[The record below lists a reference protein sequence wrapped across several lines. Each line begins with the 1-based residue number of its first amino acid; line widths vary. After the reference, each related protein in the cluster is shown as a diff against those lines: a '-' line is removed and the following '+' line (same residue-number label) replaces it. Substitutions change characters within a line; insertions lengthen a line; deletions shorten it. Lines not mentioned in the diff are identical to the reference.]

1 MIPVIQNMKGRS
13 NMKKKKNR
21 NIKMTIAAG
30 LLITPAIV
38 AQAGEVQASES
49 AANLFAAVTAED
61 LLNTFKAV
69 NEESLTTTITTART
83 NYESLKPEEKALL
96 GDSYSELINAK
107 LTYLE
112 TFISLK
118 NDATTLKN
126 DINKL
131 TTTNKTLV
139 QDTKAAQ
146 TALTKL
152 QADLNAAATN
162 LSNAATA
169 APTGFL
175 ETLVYYSDTTNES
188 FMNKYVTKAA
198 LENLDKNDKLGEA
211 IEPFFT
217 QSITPLQALTL
228 GEATKKADYVAAVE
242 AARTAFDA
250 ITDTA
255 LKTMLKIQ
263 IVDNNVGVEQYIKNA
278 EADITKAKSVEDKI
292 ADMKVNPPTATTLS
306 SKITAINTEY
316 GKLTDLQKVLVT
328 NYEDFAEYKKALE
341 VVNEIT
347 ALTKLVANSDDLRD
361 ALPIAENSYTKL
373 DLVLKNLVTNA
384 DNLTEIRS
392 AVDKAII
399 VEGLISA
406 ISLDKPTTISTDMT
420 TARAK
425 YNELSS
431 IEKRY
436 VQKDA
441 TDLLTSWEKSSTTA
455 TNVVKQ
461 INAIS
466 TDVLKSLNEEK
477 LADTRKVS
485 TVSGF
490 VSKVRTAESTYSKI
504 KPVVVETE
512 GEVTEGTQ
520 PTETREQQL
529 VTNRQRLEQLIP
541 FATIADQIV
550 KLKVTSAT
558 YRDDLSKA
566 AVAFEAWGTNPTT
579 ALEQDAANLALL
591 QEFLTN
597 YLKGQQDEEQFAS
610 TLQATIESF
619 TTATTVKLEDIVKAR
634 ADYNTLSANGKRL
647 VTNVKK
653 LTDIEK
659 QYKGAVDNAKL
670 IDALDPKAKDF
681 ARKTTAAQT
690 AHNKLT
696 TTLQELVYN
705 KEKLVVLAPIAQ
717 LMIDIDA
724 LRPTAADFKTKLS
737 TLRAEYDKLLPA
749 EPTEPADDAGYKA
762 RAEYRLFNEY
772 KSKLTTH
779 ESMISIAAA
788 MDAKIDALKS
798 KTGETFMNE
807 LKAVSDEYKKL
818 DSSTKRSV
826 SNAKVLTELE
836 RDYQAALRV
845 IDQIEKLPA
854 NTDRSFASK
863 VAAAQKAY
871 ERLTDAQ
878 KKNVYNYTSKL
889 QTVEKAAK
897 LIERLEKLRI
907 GSKTYEA
914 DVKSIR
920 EDFGKLST
928 TEQALVHNISK
939 LTGAE
944 ASVVSAAKVM
954 ELIDLATPTAEAY
967 IEKLTAA
974 RVAYD
979 GLEKTDRKL
988 VLNYKDLTT
997 RERTVKPVLKLDAD
1011 ILALDP
1017 LNAKTFISKFKAADK
1032 AYEKLTIVERGLL
1045 LNADKLTGE
1054 MTSLYN
1060 VINAISTI
1068 KNSSKTFVE
1077 DTKQARG
1084 FYESLSGDLKAKVS
1098 NYDLLLDHER
1108 NVEGGKAVDAM
1119 IQALNSSEPKAFIA
1133 KVKEA
1138 RAAFKSLSAA
1148 NKKAVTLEDELKEQ
1162 EKYIKPVEA
1171 AIKAIDDLSDPR
1183 KDLSRQFT
1191 TVNKALQKLDATQMT
1206 YVSNIDKY
1214 SNLSNVIHA
1223 YTLIAALKPNDKYYQ
1238 GNIEAAKTAY
1248 EKLSEE
1254 EKVKVTNY
1262 YKLQEAILDMT
1273 EVQKV
1278 TSLIASLNAS
1288 SSNYFADIEKTQAAY
1303 KALPSGSRKQ
1313 VLNYA
1318 TLQQAEK
1325 DMKAAQRVIK
1335 QIDDLDPELRT
1346 YASRAKSA
1354 KTAYERLTIT
1364 QKPLVINYNKLQA
1377 AIFELGL

>member
-1 MIPVIQNMKGRS
+1 MINVIQNMKGRPY
-13 NMKKKKNR
+13 MKKKKNR

-38 AQAGEVQASES
+38 AQAGEVQASEQPTNLM
-49 AANLFAAVTAED
+49 AAATAEE
-61 LLNTFKAV
+61 LLNSFKAV
-69 NEESLTTTITTART
+69 NEESSVTDINTAKKKLSSMSEAET
-83 NYESLKPEEKALL
+83 NILGTDNLKLVE
-96 GDSYSELINAK
+96 AK
-107 LTYLE
+107 LDYL
-112 TFISLK
+112 TAYIDLK
-118 NDATTLKN
+118 KDATDLKAA
-126 DINKL
+126 INKL
-131 TTTNKTLV
+131 KTTNKTLV
-139 QDTKAAQ
+139 TDT
-146 TALTKL
+146 
-152 QADLNAAATN
+152 
-162 LSNAATA
+162 
-169 APTGFL
+169 
-175 ETLVYYSDTTNES
+175 
-188 FMNKYVTKAA
+188 
-198 LENLDKNDKLGEA
+198 
-211 IEPFFT
+211 
-217 QSITPLQALTL
+217 
-228 GEATKKADYVAAVE
+228 E
-242 AARTAFDA
+242 AARTAYTALQTKIDDTSNALSAKATADTTDFLSTLLYYNDTTGEVFLEEYVTKEVLDKIGENELLVEKIKPFLADSINPIQLAANGEATVKVDYEAAVTEARTDFNA

-255 LKTMLKIQ
+255 FKNLLKIQ
-263 IVDNNVGVEQYIKNA
+263 IVEGAIGVEQFIKNA
-278 EADITKAKSVEDKI
+278 ELDLSKAKSVEDKI
-292 ADMKVNPPTATTLS
+292 TDIEKNPPTATTFS

-316 GKLTDLQKVLVT
+316 NKLTELQKALVS
-328 NYEDFAEYKKALE
+328 NYVDFEKYSGALE
-341 VVNEIT
+341 VVTEIT
-347 ALTKLVANSDDLRD
+347 NLSKLAANSQDLRD
-361 ALPIAENSYTKL
+361 KLPGTEKKYNELETL
-373 DLVLKNLVTNA
+373 LKNLVTNESK
-384 DNLTEIRS
+384 LTEMLD
-392 AVDKAII
+392 AVGKAEE
-399 VEGLISA
+399 VEGKITAITIATPSISEA
-406 ISLDKPTTISTDMT
+406 REAFNALTST
-420 TARAK
+420 
-425 YNELSS
+425 
-431 IEKRY
+431 EKRY
-436 VQKDA
+436 VKKEA
-441 TDLLTSWEKSSTTA
+441 SDLLTSWEKSSTTA

-466 TDVLKSLNEEK
+466 SDVLKSLADEK
-477 LADTRKVS
+477 IADTRKVS

-512 GEVTEGTQ
+512 DEVTEQ
-520 PTETREQQL
+520 PAETREQQL

-550 KLKVTSAT
+550 KLKITSTT
-558 YRDDLSKA
+558 YREDLSKA
-566 AVAFEAWGTNPTT
+566 AI
-579 ALEQDAANLALL
+579 ALEGWNNNLTDALDQDTANLVLL
-591 QEFLTN
+591 QAFLVDYIT
-597 YLKGQQDEEQFAS
+597 GQQTEEQFA
-610 TLQATIESF
+610 TALQATIESF
-619 TTATTVKLEDIVKAR
+619 TTTTTIKLEDIVKAR

-647 VTNVKK
+647 VTNIKT

-659 QYKGAVDNAKL
+659 QYKSAVDTAKL
-670 IDALDPKAKDF
+670 IDALDPSAKDF
-681 ARKTTAAQT
+681 ARKTIAAQT

-696 TTLQELVYN
+696 PTLQELVYN
-705 KEKLVVLAPIAQ
+705 KEKLDALAPIAQ

-737 TLRAEYDKLLPA
+737 TLQAEYDKLLPSDPSKPA
-749 EPTEPADDAGYKA
+749 EDAGYEALAK
-762 RAEYRLFNEY
+762 YRLFADY
-772 KSKLTTH
+772 KSKLVTH
-779 ESMISIAAA
+779 NSTISNATA

-798 KTGETFMNE
+798 KTGEQFMTD
-807 LKAVSDEYKKL
+807 LKTVSDEYKKL
-818 DSSTKRSV
+818 DANTKRSV

-836 RDYQAALRV
+836 RDYKASLRV

-854 NTDRSFASK
+854 HTDRSFASK
-863 VAAAQKAY
+863 VATAKKAY
-871 ERLTDAQ
+871 DRLTDTQ
-878 KKNVYNYTSKL
+878 QKNVYNYASKL
-889 QTVEKAAK
+889 QTVEKAAE

-920 EDFGKLST
+920 EEFGKLSAS
-928 TEQALVHNISK
+928 EQALVHNISK

-944 ASVVSAAKVM
+944 ASVVNAAQVM
-954 ELIDLATPTAEAY
+954 ELIELATPTAEAY

-979 GLEKTDRKL
+979 SLAKNDQKL

-1017 LNAKTFISKFKAADK
+1017 SNAKTFISKFKAADK
-1032 AYEKLTIVERGLL
+1032 AYEKLTIAERGLL
-1045 LNADKLTGE
+1045 LNADRLTGE

-1060 VINAISTI
+1060 VINTISTI

-1077 DTKQARG
+1077 DTKRARG
-1084 FYESLSGDLKAKVS
+1084 LYETLPGDLKAKVS
-1098 NYDLLLDHER
+1098 NYNLLLDHER

-1119 IQALNSSEPKAFIA
+1119 IQALNSAAPKEFIT

-1138 RAAFKSLSAA
+1138 RAAFKSLSAT
-1148 NKKAVTLEDELKEQ
+1148 NKKAVTLEYELKEQ
-1162 EKYIKPVEA
+1162 EKYIKPVEV

-1206 YVSNIDKY
+1206 FVSNIDKY

-1288 SSNYFADIEKTQAAY
+1288 SSNFFADIEKTQAAY

-1325 DMKAAQRVIK
+1325 DMKAAQKVIK

-1346 YASRAKSA
+1346 YASKAKAA
-1354 KTAYERLTIT
+1354 KTAYERLTTT
-1364 QKPLVINYNKLQA
+1364 QKPLVNNYNKLQA

>member
-30 LLITPAIV
+30 FLITPAIV

-61 LLNTFKAV
+61 LLNSFKNV
-69 NEESLTTTITTART
+69 NEESSVTDINTAKT
-83 NYESLKPEEKALL
+83 KLSSIPQGEKDILGTDNLAL
-96 GDSYSELINAK
+96 IQAK
-107 LTYLE
+107 LNYLTAYIE
-112 TFISLK
+112 LK
-118 NDATTLKN
+118 ADATELKAA
-126 DINKL
+126 INKL

-139 QDTKAAQ
+139 TDTEAAR
-146 TALTKL
+146 TAYSALQYKIGDTSKKL
-152 QADLNAAATN
+152 SDQVAANATDF
-162 LSNAATA
+162 LS
-169 APTGFL
+169 
-175 ETLVYYSDTTNES
+175 TLVYYSDTDGEI
-188 FMNKYVTKAA
+188 FLAKYVSKAV
-198 LENLDKNDKLGEA
+198 LDIIGENELLVEKIKPFITNSINPIQLAAKGE
-211 IEPFFT
+211 T
-217 QSITPLQALTL
+217 TL
-228 GEATKKADYVAAVE
+228 KADYEAAVTE
-242 AARTAFDA
+242 ARTDFNA

-255 LKTMLKIQ
+255 FKNVLKIQ
-263 IVDNNVGVEQYIKNA
+263 IVEGAIGVEQFIKNA
-278 EADITKAKSVEDKI
+278 ELDLSKAKSVEDKI
-292 ADMKVNPPTATTLS
+292 TDIEENPPTATTFS

-316 GKLTDLQKVLVT
+316 NKLTELQKALVS
-328 NYEDFAEYKKALE
+328 NYTDFEKYSEALE

-347 ALTKLVANSDDLRD
+347 NLSKLAANSQDLRD
-361 ALPIAENSYTKL
+361 KLPGTEQKYN
-373 DLVLKNLVTNA
+373 DLSTLLKDLVTNA
-384 DNLTEIRS
+384 SKLTEMLES
-392 AVDKAII
+392 VEKAQE
-399 VEGLISA
+399 VEGKITA
-406 ISLDKPTTISTDMT
+406 ITIATPTISE
-420 TARAK
+420 ARVAF
-425 YNELSS
+425 NALSS

-466 TDVLKSLNEEK
+466 TDVLKSLSDEK
-477 LADTRKVS
+477 IADTRKVS

-504 KPVVVETE
+504 KPKPAS
-512 GEVTEGTQ
+512 EVTEGTQ

-541 FATIADQIV
+541 FATIADDIV

-566 AVAFEAWGTNPTT
+566 AVAFEAWGTNPSD

-597 YLKGQQDEEQFAS
+597 YLKGQQDEEKFAT

-653 LTDIEK
+653 LTAIEK
-659 QYKGAVDNAKL
+659 QYKGALDNAKL
-670 IDALDPKAKDF
+670 IDALDPNVKDF

-705 KEKLVVLAPIAQ
+705 KEKLVTLAPIAQ

-737 TLRAEYDKLLPA
+737 TVQAEYDKLLKSDPSKPA
-749 EPTEPADDAGYKA
+749 EGAGYKEL
-762 RAEYRLFNEY
+762 AEYRLFTEY
-772 KSKLTTH
+772 KPKLTTH
-779 ESMISIAAA
+779 NSMISTAAA
-788 MDAKIDALKS
+788 MEAKIDALKS
-798 KTGETFMNE
+798 KTGETFMND

-818 DSSTKRSV
+818 DASTKRSV

-845 IDQIEKLPA
+845 IDQIGKLPA

-871 ERLTDAQ
+871 ERLTDTQ

-920 EDFGKLST
+920 EDFGKLSP

-944 ASVVSAAKVM
+944 ASVVNAAKVM

-974 RVAYD
+974 RAAYD
-979 GLEKTDRKL
+979 GLEKTDQKL

-997 RERTVKPVLKLDAD
+997 RERTVKPVLKLDTD

-1017 LNAKTFISKFKAADK
+1017 SNAKTFISKFKAADK

-1045 LNADKLTGE
+1045 LNAGKLTGE

-1119 IQALNSSEPKAFIA
+1119 IQALNSSEPKEFIA

-1138 RAAFKSLSAA
+1138 RAAFKSLSSA